1 MLNGKIEVTED
12 VNKFQ
17 GQEDSWPEPGTLVVM
32 PDRYYIP
39 GAKCFVVLEVV
50 EEAATHE
57 PVEHRGLFWD
67 KETAVMFAA
76 SLIKRKVNPNDA
88 PQRAYDLLFEILNSP
103 EWDNMPASVV
113 ERLEEVQEILEVE
126 IELSKVGG

>member
-12 VNKFQ
+12 AGKF
-17 GQEDSWPEPGTLVVM
+17 GGDDNNWPEPGTLVVM
-32 PDRYYIP
+32 PDRHYMP
-39 GAKCFVVLEVV
+39 GLKCYMVLEVV

-67 KETAVMFAA
+67 KETAEMFAY
-76 SLIKRKVNPNDA
+76 SLIKRKHLPDQA
-88 PQRAYDLLFEILNSP
+88 LQRAHDLLYEISIT
-103 EWDNMPASVV
+103 EGWDNNPAGVV
-113 ERLEEVQEILEVE
+113 DTVDQVLDILDKE